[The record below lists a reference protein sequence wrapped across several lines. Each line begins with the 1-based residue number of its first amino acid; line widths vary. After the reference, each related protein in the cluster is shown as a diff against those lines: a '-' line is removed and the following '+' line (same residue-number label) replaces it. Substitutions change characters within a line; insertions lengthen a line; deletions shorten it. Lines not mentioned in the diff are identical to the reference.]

1 MNHVETLSSS
11 LRLGSEAK
19 ELFDEERERERE
31 RSEGEREITD
41 LAQRATDEKH

>member
-1 MNHVETLSSS
+1 MNHVETLSS

-19 ELFDEERERERE
+19 ELFDEERERE

>member
-1 MNHVETLSSS
+1 MNHVETLSS

-19 ELFDEERERERE
+19 ELFDEEERERE